1 MHVLL
6 DSGSQCSYITKSAC
20 QRLGLHSLGTKS
32 VSILTFGSKQV
43 FPVECEVVRVG
54 LVTKNNACIE
64 LKYCQWSI
72 YVSIWLMP

>member
-6 DSGSQCSYITKSAC
+6 DSGSQCLYITKSAC

-32 VSILTFGSKQV
+32 LTFGSKQV
-43 FPVECEVVRVG
+43 SPVECEVVRVG

-64 LKYCQWSI
+64 LKLLSVEHN
-72 YVSIWLMP
+72 VSLWLMP